1 MLQERF
7 EEKETMLKELKLR
20 RFDYKYI
27 GDNKRAQQAELKIK
41 ELENNVNTSIICQLE
56 QDNHFIPVYIQYDAD
71 GLDMINKDFYTKMT

>member
-7 EEKETMLKELKLR
+7 EEKEAMLKELKLR

-56 QDNHFIPVYIQYDAD
+56 
-71 GLDMINKDFYTKMT
+71 